1 MKSLERYPGNKNH
14 EGLYHKIINLIPPHT
29 YYYEL
34 FAGSAVI
41 ARQIA
46 PGDRIIILNDLDFEV
61 FRLLSEMYPDYLVFN
76 KTAIDFIK
84 EVIAEGIAEQN
95 ESFFYL
101 DPPYLHATR
110 PHQTNLYNHEMTDDD
125 HVQLLTAV
133 QHLKSNVMI
142 HHPKCDLYDTMLAQ
156 WYRSDLKVRYHRKT
170 QTETLYMNY
179 PPPNELQDYR
189 FLGKD
194 CWDRQRISRKV
205 KQYLQKFQKL
215 PVLER
220 NYILNELNQIKN
232 GTEKNTIKIDQKE
245 NG

>member
-14 EGLYHKIINLIPPHT
+14 DGLYQKIINLIPPHT

-41 ARQIA
+41 ACKIEL
-46 PGDRIIILNDLDFEV
+46 GNRIIILNDLDPDV
-61 FRLLSEMYPDYLVFN
+61 YKTLCLLYPDFLVF
-76 KTAIDFIK
+76 KKPAIDFIK
-84 EVIAEGIAEQN
+84 EVIAESIAEKD

-110 PHQTNLYNHEMTDDD
+110 PHQTSLYNFEMSDND

-133 QHLKSNVMI
+133 QHLRANLMI
-142 HHPKCDLYDTMLAQ
+142 HHPKCELYDSMLKD
-156 WYRSDLKVRYHRKT
+156 WYKQNVSVRYHRKT

-179 PPPNELQDYR
+179 PPPSELQDYQY
-189 FLGKD
+189 LGAD

-205 KQYLQKFQKL
+205 RQYVNKFKNL
-215 PVLER
+215 PILER
-220 NYILNELNQIKN
+220 NYILNQLNQIKN
-232 GTEKNTIKIDQKE
+232 GLENNT
-245 NG
+245 